1 MTEPGRSAGGDHQ
14 PGGPGSESVSPTSIG
29 GSRASVPNQPP
40 PAEMSLSEELRL
52 RLDRIKLEKAAK
64 LALPAEGGSD
74 TVPWKSLSEELR
86 RRISL
91 RKASSASAG
100 VPPPPEARGNGSAKI
115 THWEPARDFA
125 WAQELRSEHAAGFRN
140 ELLRRLDFRP
150 SGERIRTLRAVLGWT
165 QRTAAVNLGISVRT
179 LIRHERG
186 HHRTLWPRLQL
197 VLRLRE
203 LESEHAQELIAYL
216 TSGGPAH
223 A

>member
-1 MTEPGRSAGGDHQ
+1 VVNEWVLAHEAWP
-14 PGGPGSESVSPTSIG
+14 SIG

-40 PAEMSLSEELRL
+40 PAEMCLSEELRL

-74 TVPWKSLSEELR
+74 AVPWKSLSEELR

-100 VPPPPEARGNGSAKI
+100 VPPPPESRGNGSAKI
-115 THWEPARDFA
+115 TARDFA
-125 WAQELRSEHAAGFRN
+125 WVQELRSEHAAGFRN

-150 SGERIRTLRAVLGWT
+150 PGERIRTLRAVLGWT
-165 QRTAAVNLGISVRT
+165 QRTAGEELGISMRT

-186 HHRTLWPRLQL
+186 HHRTPWTRLQL

-203 LESEHAQELIAYL
+203 LESEHAQELIAFL
-216 TSGGPAH
+216 TRGGRERA
-223 A
+223 